1 MVASFYS
8 MSPAKINATV
18 VAVKSIGLSP
28 GIISSADRHSGNL
41 YETLHK
47 TSGAEPRLTLNMPFK
62 SAFDLIGFGALKLT
76 AFEFYLAKFTDY
88 IRSASS
94 EHTKWALSS
103 SALGVAT
110 ISGWTVDLDGDLLAV
125 VEVVPL
131 AASAAA
137 HPLTKTDNNALPTLA
152 SQPTMHTIG
161 PCSVNGTVF
170 PGLRSAGGSLG
181 QNLRVIRSDGDRYAR
196 NAALAGGSPR
206 MTAINSDPVTLS
218 ATTTLFGL
226 NLTGGGFVQYFRQ
239 YDTTTGEVSGDAGTG
254 ISITAASG
262 RIEPSQID
270 VADGEPASI
279 GVQVSGLSSTATH
292 PFVVSVA
299 ASVPAT

>member
-1 MVASFYS
+1 MVAILSS
-8 MSPAKINATV
+8 LSPAKLNATV
-18 VAVKSIGLSP
+18 VPVKSIGLSP
-28 GIISSADRHSGNL
+28 GIISAADRHSGNL

-62 SAFDLIGFGALKLT
+62 AAYDVIGFGILKLT
-76 AFEFYLAKFTDY
+76 AFEFYLAKFSDY
-88 IRSASS
+88 IRATGSD
-94 EHTKWALSS
+94 HTKWALST
-103 SALGVAT
+103 SATGVAMIT
-110 ISGWTVDLDGDLLAV
+110 GWSVDLDGDLLAV

-137 HPLTKTDNNALPTLA
+137 HPLTKTDANALPALG
-152 SQPTMHTIG
+152 SQPTMHTLG
-161 PCSVNGTVF
+161 PCSINGTVF
-170 PGLRSAGGSLG
+170 PGLRSAGGELG
-181 QNLRVIRSDGDRYAR
+181 QNLRVIRSDGDRYPR
-196 NAALAGGSPR
+196 NAGYLGGSPR
-206 MTAINSDPVTLS
+206 MSAVNSDPITLS

-226 NLTGGGFVQYFRQ
+226 NLSGGGFIQYFRQ
-239 YDTTTGEVSGDAGTG
+239 YDATTGEVTGDAGTG

-270 VADGEPASI
+270 VADGDPSSI
-279 GVQVSGLSSTATH
+279 GIQVTGLSSSSTH